1 VAGIAKKREYRVNI
15 TKWERGLALLVFVL
29 SIVGIV
35 ILSFRYVRNRPLTVY
50 GLTGGS
56 GQLWL
61 TVLALSSLEVFLIAT
76 FDVPKRNK
84 TTEDQG
90 VP

>member
-1 VAGIAKKREYRVNI
+1 MSIA
-15 TKWERGLALLVFVL
+15 
-29 SIVGIV
+29 GIV
-35 ILSFRYVRNRPLTVY
+35 ILSFRYVRNRPLAVY

-61 TVLALSSLEVFLIAT
+61 TVLALSSLEAFLIAT

-84 TTEDQG
+84 TTEDLG